1 MKIFIGNI
9 NFVQNSVNDLKLSLT
24 SAPSMLEFDVAGWYF
39 YYDINRAKMSPT
51 TSGYPVVFQNWTFC
65 GPGHHSRSL

>member
-9 NFVQNSVNDLKLSLT
+9 YFVQNSVNDLKLCLT

-39 YYDINRAKMSPT
+39 YYDIKVQS
-51 TSGYPVVFQNWTFC
+51 F
-65 GPGHHSRSL
+65 